1 MTTSTTIKKFLE
13 RKEAKLTAV
22 IALEKTIIDLEKRRE
37 ERIIEQRAAVDALVA
52 EGFTRAE
59 LKQIGIVRRRRPA
72 NTVPAS
78 RKSRENS
85 AGTPE
90 STSYDEKPMNSL
102 TESDHF

>member
-1 MTTSTTIKKFLE
+1 MTTSTAIKKFLE

-22 IALEKTIIDLEKRRE
+22 LALEKNISDLERQRDKH
-37 ERIIEQRAAVDALVA
+37 IIEQRAAVDALVA

-72 NTVPAS
+72 NEAPAS

-90 STSYDEKPMNSL
+90 PPSYDEKTLNSL
-102 TESDHF
+102 TESDH